1 MRTNDEAFH
10 TKGFRVNVIIRE
22 QIELRQRRMA
32 QRLDKENYPEET
44 SQPMMR
50 GPSPHFELS
59 GRTVGTAYGGIGLI
73 HQFVKE
79 LGLAEAID

>member
-1 MRTNDEAFH
+1 M
-10 TKGFRVNVIIRE
+10 NVIIRE